1 MVPMTP
7 LEQKPQTASWTYAA
21 FRHGAL
27 AMFPLLPGLM
37 AFSMA
42 FGTVA
47 ARKGFSLADTL
58 LMTGTVYAG
67 MAQMIVMENWPERL
81 TAAAILG
88 TVTVTALVNLRFLLI
103 GATLRPWL
111 ENEPA
116 RKVYPMLFLLTEP
129 NWLLSMRYRADGG
142 RDPCFL
148 LGSGVVIYVA
158 WVLSA
163 IPGYWLGASVGDP
176 RAFGLDLIVPA
187 FFVAM
192 LVPLSRGKRGTVGW
206 VVGGAVAIAADQLIG
221 GFWYL
226 ISGALAGAIAGGLID
241 D

>member
-1 MVPMTP
+1 MS
-7 LEQKPQTASWTYAA
+7 EQANEAPIPHWTFAA
-21 FRHGAL
+21 FRQGAWQ
-27 AMFPLLPGLM
+27 MIPLLPGLA
-37 AFSMA
+37 AFGMA

-47 ARKGFSLADTL
+47 ARKGFSLLDTL
-58 LMTGTVYAG
+58 LMTGTVFAG

-81 TAAAILG
+81 TTAAIAG
-88 TVTVTALVNLRFLLI
+88 TVAVTALVNLRFLLI

-111 ENEPA
+111 QHEPA
-116 RKVYPMLFLLTEP
+116 RKVYPMLYLLTEP

-148 LGSGVVIYVA
+148 LGSGVMIYVI

-206 VVGGAVAIAADQLIG
+206 AVGGVVAIAADQLLG

-226 ISGALAGAIAGGLID
+226 IAGALAGAVAGALID

>member
-1 MVPMTP
+1 MTP
-7 LEQKPQTASWTYAA
+7 PEPNPPPSHWTFTA

-27 AMFPLLPGLM
+27 LMIPLLPGLA

-58 LMTGTVYAG
+58 LMTGTVFAG

-111 ENEPA
+111 GNEPA
-116 RKVYPMLFLLTEP
+116 HKVYPMLYLLTEP

-142 RDPCFL
+142 SDPCFL
-148 LGSGVVIYVA
+148 LGSGVTIYVV

-206 VVGGAVAIAADQLIG
+206 AVGGAVAIAADQLVG

-226 ISGALAGAIAGGLID
+226 IAGALAGAIAGGLID